1 MCRARQGLNTS
12 VGPSRSTFH
21 QPGGRHRQHVTL
33 LLRRR
38 SDDPR
43 HTARRPSIYS
53 AVDGS
58 RRDVHRQAGEARQPI
73 ACECVRTQRGSDM
86 WVRGLC
92 RPVFASYSGEVG
104 PSWGER
110 SRPAGGATCVPI
122 SIDRPRRLRITSP
135 CRRSMPRRFIWDDDV
150 LGRSDLFIIW
160 MTLGRASRLMTPA

>member
-86 WVRGLC
+86 WVGGLR
-92 RPVFASYSGEVG
+92 RPVSLATPARSALAGASGQGRPVARRAC
-104 PSWGER
+104 PS
-110 SRPAGGATCVPI
+110 P
-122 SIDRPRRLRITSP
+122 SIARRRLRITSP
-135 CRRSMPRRFIWDDDV
+135 CRRSMPRRFI
-150 LGRSDLFIIW
+150 GTTTSSADLIC
-160 MTLGRASRLMTPA
+160 LSYG